1 MRIVGT
7 IENPALCERFSAYL
21 NEKGIEHRIELVINK
36 DWGSDH
42 YGTPACQ
49 IWVVD
54 EDRVDEAIDELK
66 SFKDNPEDGK
76 FQVAAPKTSSIK
88 PPSFKQLKPDK
99 IISGSRPLSAAAA
112 PQTGPVT
119 FYIICLCIITFTWGA
134 FTTPKIV
141 PISKMFSPIAVFSP
155 AINKELMYDW
165 PKAYS
170 ILDEVVKQYG
180 IESLRKPQQL
190 PSQGQLLLNTYFHTS
205 VWQGFYPKL
214 VAVFSGSKENLAI
227 KAPLFEKISQ
237 GQVWRL
243 VTPAILH
250 SGIFHILF
258 NMLWLL
264 VLGRQMEERIKP
276 LRYILFIIIAAIISS
291 TFQYLM
297 SGSNFVGFSGV
308 LTAMLGFIWVRQ
320 KIAPWEGY
328 ILQPATLMLLTVFI
342 LAMFAIQTVVFF
354 VQVFFNTSFGLGI
367 ANTAHLT
374 GAAAGI
380 ILGRMNFFAWRT

>member
-21 NEKGIEHRIELVINK
+21 NEKGIEHRIELVVNK
-36 DWGSDH
+36 DWGSDQ

-54 EDRVDEAIDELK
+54 EDRVDEVIDELK
-66 SFKDNPEDGK
+66 RFKDNPEDEN
-76 FQVAAPKTSSIK
+76 FRVLSPKASAIK
-88 PPSFKQLKPDK
+88 PPPFKQLKPDK
-99 IISGSRPLSAAAA
+99 IISKSSPPSAAPATR
-112 PQTGPVT
+112 TGPVT
-119 FYIICLCIITFTWGA
+119 RYIIILCIITFIWGA

-141 PISKMFSPIAVFSP
+141 PIPKMLPPIAVFSP

-180 IESLRKPQQL
+180 IKKLQKPQEL
-190 PSQGQLLLNTYFHTS
+190 PPQGQLLLNTYFHTP

-214 VAVFSGSKENLAI
+214 VAAFSGSKENLDI

-243 VTPAILH
+243 ATPAILH

-264 VLGRQMEERIKP
+264 VLGRQIEERIKP
-276 LRYILFIIIAAIISS
+276 LRYIIFIIIAAIISS

-342 LAMFAIQTVVFF
+342 LGMLAIQIVGFF
-354 VQVFFNTSFGLGI
+354 VQVFFNSSFGIGI

-374 GAAAGI
+374 GAAVGI
-380 ILGRMNFFAWRT
+380 ILGRMKFFAWRT